1 MSTNV
6 LPDLAVA
13 SANRRPARG
22 RVRGVA
28 WVVLR
33 QNRFLLRTMT
43 VLLVLAA
50 VDLLWIHIA
59 DQHTVGVLRR
69 TGCYSPESWSST
81 QCYTLLAP
89 ISQPTFWFVQVLQPV
104 VTAVPLLVGVFI
116 GAPMI
121 AQEHERGT
129 IRLIRAQSVPPLR
142 WLAARLAVP
151 GLAVLATTGVAAAL
165 MSWVWWTDIVHGP
178 YAFDPPF
185 QSFTYPALGLAPVAW
200 SLFAFAV
207 GALLGQLL
215 RRTLPAMFVTA
226 AVVGGTF
233 GVMAWARRYLY
244 PVSDK
249 VVPLNE
255 AQPTNAW
262 LIDRGAV
269 MADGT
274 RVGGDACLFGSHACD
289 GATASWI
296 RYHPAADL
304 VPVQLVE
311 AGILLVLTAAALGAV
326 FRLARR

>member
-6 LPDLAVA
+6 LPKRSVA
-13 SANRRPARG
+13 STTRRPAAG

-33 QNRFLLRTMT
+33 QNRFLLRTMA

-50 VDLLWIHIA
+50 VDLLWIHLA
-59 DQHTVGVLRR
+59 SRHTIGVLKR
-69 TGCYSPESWSST
+69 TGCYSPETWDNVR
-81 QCYTLLAP
+81 CYAALAP
-89 ISQPTFWFVQVLQPV
+89 ISRPTFWFAEVLQPV
-104 VTAVPLLVGVFI
+104 VTAVPLLVGVFV

-129 IRLIRAQSVPPLR
+129 IRLIRTQSVHPLR
-142 WLAARLAVP
+142 WLAARIVVP
-151 GLAVLATTGVAAAL
+151 GLAVLATTGVIAAL

-185 QSFTYPALGLAPVAW
+185 QFFTYPALGIAPVAW
-200 SLFAFAV
+200 SLFALAV
-207 GALLGQLL
+207 GVLLGQVL

-226 AVVGGTF
+226 AVVGTAF
-233 GVMAWARRYLY
+233 GVLSWARRYLY
-244 PVSDK
+244 PITDK

-274 RVGGDACLFGSHACD
+274 RVGGDTCLFGSHACD

-296 RYHPAADL
+296 KYHPAGDL

-311 AGILLVLTAAALGAV
+311 AGILLVLAAAALAAV
-326 FRLARR
+326 FRLARK